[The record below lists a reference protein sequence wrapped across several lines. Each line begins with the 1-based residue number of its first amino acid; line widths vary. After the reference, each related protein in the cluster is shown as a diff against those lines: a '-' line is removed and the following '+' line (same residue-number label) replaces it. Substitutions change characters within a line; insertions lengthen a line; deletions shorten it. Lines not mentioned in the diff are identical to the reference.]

1 MIDYG
6 HLCLLVFAQGTWKE
20 SYKNKLLDQTKKNFL
35 SNMNIDDRDVWNE
48 INKSPLFDPKNPRA
62 DDKPCELCHALFKI
76 YEGKKG
82 GNDGLILFSHNIIS
96 WNGTGNLLTFLL
108 GERNIKKVYY
118 LELDQDSYLIK
129 TKNHIPE
136 IINHIKEIRINRTEL
151 FTLLEKKELEFS
163 TLYEIGKF

>member
-6 HLCLLVFAQGTWKE
+6 HLCLLIFAQGTWKE
-20 SYKNKLLDQTKKNFL
+20 NYKYKLLDQIKKNFL
-35 SNMNIDDRDVWNE
+35 SNMDIDDIDNWSE
-48 INKSPLFDPKNPRA
+48 INKSLLFDPKNPEA
-62 DDKPCELCHALFKI
+62 DDKPCELCHVLYKI

-96 WNGTGNLLTFLL
+96 WNGTGNLLSFLL
-108 GERNIKKVYY
+108 GERNIKKGYY

-129 TKNHIPE
+129 TKNYIPE
-136 IINHIKEIRINRTEL
+136 IINNIKDIKINRTEF
-151 FTLLEKKELEFS
+151 FTLLEKEELEFS